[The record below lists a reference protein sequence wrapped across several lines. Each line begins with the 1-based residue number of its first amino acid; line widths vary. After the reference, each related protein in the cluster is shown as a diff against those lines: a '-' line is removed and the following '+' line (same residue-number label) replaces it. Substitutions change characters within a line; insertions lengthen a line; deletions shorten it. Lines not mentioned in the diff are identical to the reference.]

1 MVRIF
6 LHSLAHGFNAS
17 KYCFYPRLE
26 IGSKK
31 QETKKKKRKN
41 LVQNFI
47 HLFKGR

>member
-17 KYCFYPRLE
+17 KYCLYPRLE

-31 QETKKKKRKN
+31 QETKKKKKKEKSSAKFYS
-41 LVQNFI
+41 FI
-47 HLFKGR
+47 